1 MIDQESTNN
10 SVNNKT
16 NEKKSNDN
24 PDNDS
29 VYSIL
34 TISDQSNIT
43 KKLIPYSNRCNKIM
57 FKKND
62 NNENRNTKRKPQIYK
77 KIIFG
82 NNSKINYNNKEKEIN
97 NNKKYVDYK
106 KNNNEKYFK
115 IIDDKEKPFLFNQ
128 IPQNNIISIKKEN
141 INGTINDL
149 KDKEINEN
157 DIQIKKENVKDLASF
172 ITKINRVKNNNSL
185 LTKIN
190 PNHNNINISSSK
202 KEILKNKININQINE
217 NNNIKIKKIPIKE
230 NKNDNHINNNKNEN
244 IKKIEKKEEVKIIR
258 NDWNIRKKYI
268 DNYEEDCEKDENG
281 YSIETSYIKN
291 KDQKNKNNLNKDIK
305 YNEDYENIQYII
317 DSEEEYEKN
326 YNNNI
331 NKENQKFEN
340 YKDIQFTED
349 SEEEKDKNN
358 INKKYI
364 ENSEEENNQNDLNN
378 LGLHYI
384 E

>member
-62 NNENRNTKRKPQIYK
+62 NNENRNTKRKPKIYK

-172 ITKINRVKNNNSL
+172 ITKINR
-185 LTKIN
+185 
-190 PNHNNINISSSK
+190 
-202 KEILKNKININQINE
+202 
-217 NNNIKIKKIPIKE
+217 
-230 NKNDNHINNNKNEN
+230 
-244 IKKIEKKEEVKIIR
+244 
-258 NDWNIRKKYI
+258 
-268 DNYEEDCEKDENG
+268 
-281 YSIETSYIKN
+281 
-291 KDQKNKNNLNKDIK
+291 
-305 YNEDYENIQYII
+305 
-317 DSEEEYEKN
+317 
-326 YNNNI
+326 
-331 NKENQKFEN
+331 
-340 YKDIQFTED
+340 
-349 SEEEKDKNN
+349 
-358 INKKYI
+358 
-364 ENSEEENNQNDLNN
+364 
-378 LGLHYI
+378 
-384 E
+384 